1 MKERARIDPAQV
13 MGGAAIGRTLTI
25 TKATGVR
32 FDNDK
37 QELVNETWYI
47 ARKRDRKSCEHYL
60 RTHLADKSI
69 IVTESEQ
76 LTDYYSLPFD
86 EFIAAA
92 MNRKD
97 EQGV

>member
-1 MKERARIDPAQV
+1 MEERAGIDPAQV
-13 MGGAAIGRTLTI
+13 IGGAAIGRTLTI

-37 QELVNETWYI
+37 QELVSETWYI
-47 ARKRDRKSCEHYL
+47 ARKRDRKNCEHYL

-69 IVTESEQ
+69 IVTDAEQ
-76 LTDYYSLPFD
+76 ITDYYSIPFD

-92 MNRKD
+92 VNHKED
-97 EQGV
+97 

>member
-1 MKERARIDPAQV
+1 MEERARIDPAQV

-25 TKATGVR
+25 TEATGVR

-47 ARKRDRKSCEHYL
+47 ARKRDRKSCEQYL

-69 IVTESEQ
+69 IVTEAKR
-76 LTDYYSLPFD
+76 LTDYYSIPFD

-97 EQGV
+97 EQGA